1 MHVTEHSKY
10 ALARIPSF
18 PTGLA
23 YIASESFINPL
34 LKALMLTRQLCT
46 RIPLKSVNGFVI
58 FKTLLPV
65 AGGFLKMAH
74 DYETL
79 KLLIAGEGDL
89 SRRAF

>member
-1 MHVTEHSKY
+1 M
-10 ALARIPSF
+10 LA
-18 PTGLA
+18 
-23 YIASESFINPL
+23 
-34 LKALMLTRQLCT
+34 RQLCT